1 MRNESHKQ
9 ALNTDGKLERIFGQ
23 ELHVGLGGRSKDR
36 QVKITA
42 NRLVMSCNHV
52 QAVESVQACIC
63 IQQINHDGAQRV
75 QIAAVSQMSIVLK

>member
-9 ALNTDGKLERIFGQ
+9 ALNTDGKLERTFGQ

-42 NRLVMSCNHV
+42 NHV
-52 QAVESVQACIC
+52 QAVASVQACIC
-63 IQQINHDGAQRV
+63 NQQINHEGAQRV
-75 QIAAVSQMSIVLK
+75 QIAAVYQMCIVLK

>member
-9 ALNTDGKLERIFGQ
+9 ALNTDGKLERTFGQ

-42 NRLVMSCNHV
+42 NHV
-52 QAVESVQACIC
+52 QAVASSQACIC
-63 IQQINHDGAQRV
+63 NQQINHEGAQRV
-75 QIAAVSQMSIVLK
+75 KVAAVCQYA